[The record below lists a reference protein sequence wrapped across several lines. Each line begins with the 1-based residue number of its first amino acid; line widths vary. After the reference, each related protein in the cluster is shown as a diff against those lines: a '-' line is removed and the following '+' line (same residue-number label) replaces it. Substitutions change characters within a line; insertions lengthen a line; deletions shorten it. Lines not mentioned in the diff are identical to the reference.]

1 MFFIIFN
8 EILLFFMI
16 FCNISLFFDILLF
29 FITFSNIYCNYSWI
43 TGMLV
48 TTFLCFKIDMGLG
61 IVVGVLITKA
71 IAIAKSLRKNIQI
84 VQLKVSGNS
93 KLIGQNI

>member
-1 MFFIIFN
+1 M
-8 EILLFFMI
+8 
-16 FCNISLFFDILLF
+16 
-29 FITFSNIYCNYSWI
+29 

-61 IVVGVLITKA
+61 IVVGVIITKA
-71 IAIAKSLRKNIQI
+71 IAVAKFLKRNVQTT
-84 VQLKVSGNS
+84 QLKVSGNS

>member
-1 MFFIIFN
+1 
-8 EILLFFMI
+8 
-16 FCNISLFFDILLF
+16 
-29 FITFSNIYCNYSWI
+29 
-43 TGMLV
+43 MLV

-71 IAIAKSLRKNIQI
+71 IAIAKSLRKN
-84 VQLKVSGNS
+84 VQFVQFKVSGNS